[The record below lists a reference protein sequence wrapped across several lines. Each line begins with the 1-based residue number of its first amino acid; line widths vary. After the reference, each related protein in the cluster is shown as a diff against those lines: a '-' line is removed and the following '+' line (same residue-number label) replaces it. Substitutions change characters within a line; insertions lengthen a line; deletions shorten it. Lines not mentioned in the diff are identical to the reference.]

1 MRMPCG
7 ATVAVTIGWTFL
19 EEIIFILLTIDKQR
33 DFLKIYVM
41 EVYKNLSC
49 HCRIKIGKYN
59 WNNLSHLE
67 KSAEPK
73 GAKISVW
80 WMFLFK
86 FDAQG
91 KWDTIFWFSPPKLK
105 RKYQKIP
112 WTWHLLLLLS
122 SLPWS
127 QLLFLPI
134 AVFYLSLLQRQMT
147 CVCLIC
153 NHVPDTCCC
162 C

>member
-1 MRMPCG
+1 MRVPCG
-7 ATVAVTIGWTFL
+7 ATMAVTIGWTFL

-41 EVYKNLSC
+41 EVYKNLSY

-59 WNNLSHLE
+59 WNNLSLLG

-80 WMFLFK
+80 WIFLFK

-91 KWDTIFWFSPPKLK
+91 KWDAIFWFPP
-105 RKYQKIP
+105 
-112 WTWHLLLLLS
+112 H
-122 SLPWS
+122 
-127 QLLFLPI
+127 
-134 AVFYLSLLQRQMT
+134 
-147 CVCLIC
+147 
-153 NHVPDTCCC
+153 
-162 C
+162 